1 MSILNPKLEVGDRI
15 VLLNMDDPFG
25 PIKPGTFGTVIGIQK
40 LPFKLSDNERDF
52 HYQIDW
58 DNGSKLS
65 LEPDVDT
72 WVFKSDYDKKKANKI
87 GESYKTYEKLYEEYK
102 KRGVI

>member
-72 WVFKSDYDKKKANKI
+72 WVFKSDYDKKKANKN
-87 GESYKTYEKLYEEYK
+87 
-102 KRGVI
+102 VI